1 MAVAAKFPAK
11 SEVPEKYVADA
22 SHPPQGQNDSCSG
35 LFGHSTRL
43 QGKLFVEEISEIR
56 SLITT
61 EDNEESNSNELIG
74 SSSGC
79 GVNCVAEG
87 CPVSCRKLQNGSHEN
102 GPPGSL
108 LPTVRFSCGTEAED
122 GSLEDVIS
130 SQNSAVSSQNSLDHL
145 SHKTDLLG
153 SSSVQNFT
161 KEAYIMRNI
170 SNGIDTST
178 ECTEVPSIQVS
189 KNIANGNAGSSE
201 YQRGSVLSVSGVNN
215 GVFLDLNRSY
225 QPVRSSIY
233 AQNGQSDFTAISY
246 INHMESLYAGSDGVI
261 LSSDTQSEA
270 SRPASS
276 TGNKNKTNIT
286 NPSVS
291 QDSTPCPSKS
301 SQQGDFSSIIEQNFQ
316 PLINTE
322 DLSFSKEH
330 SFCEVQ
336 FSRNKTE
343 TPSVE
348 LHGYSNLQERYTTT
362 TKQMGSEQLQSGCT
376 LLNNDVR
383 VQAADYG
390 NHCSSNLCENQNSH
404 SNILQGDASASAQKF
419 RDIQKSPLEVSM
431 DGSKATKVR
440 GRPKKKTYDWDSL
453 RKEVLSKCGDQQRSH
468 NAKDTVDWEAV
479 RQADVRTI
487 SETIRERGMNN
498 MLAERIQVSLLVGKI

>member
-1 MAVAAKFPAK
+1 VK
-11 SEVPEKYVADA
+11 
-22 SHPPQGQNDSCSG
+22 
-35 LFGHSTRL
+35 
-43 QGKLFVEEISEIR
+43 
-56 SLITT
+56 
-61 EDNEESNSNELIG
+61 
-74 SSSGC
+74 
-79 GVNCVAEG
+79 
-87 CPVSCRKLQNGSHEN
+87 
-102 GPPGSL
+102 
-108 LPTVRFSCGTEAED
+108 
-122 GSLEDVIS
+122 
-130 SQNSAVSSQNSLDHL
+130 
-145 SHKTDLLG
+145 
-153 SSSVQNFT
+153 
-161 KEAYIMRNI
+161 
-170 SNGIDTST
+170 
-178 ECTEVPSIQVS
+178 
-189 KNIANGNAGSSE
+189 
-201 YQRGSVLSVSGVNN
+201 N

-225 QPVRSSIY
+225 QPVHSSIY
-233 AQNGQSDFTAISY
+233 AQNGQSDFTGISY
-246 INHMESLYAGSDGVI
+246 INHMESLYAGSDAVN
-261 LSSDTQSEA
+261 LSSDAQSEA

-276 TGNKNKTNIT
+276 TGNKNKSNIT

-330 SFCEVQ
+330 SFCEIQ

-348 LHGYSNLQERYTTT
+348 LHSYSNLQERYATT
-362 TKQMGSEQLQSGCT
+362 TKQMGGEQLQSGCT
-376 LLNNDVR
+376 LLNNDVS

-390 NHCSSNLCENQNSH
+390 KHCSSNLCENQNSH

-419 RDIQKSPLEVSM
+419 EDIQKGPLEVSM

-440 GRPKKKTYDWDSL
+440 GRPKKKTYDWNGL
-453 RKEVLSKCGDQQRSH
+453 RKEVLSKHGDQQRSH